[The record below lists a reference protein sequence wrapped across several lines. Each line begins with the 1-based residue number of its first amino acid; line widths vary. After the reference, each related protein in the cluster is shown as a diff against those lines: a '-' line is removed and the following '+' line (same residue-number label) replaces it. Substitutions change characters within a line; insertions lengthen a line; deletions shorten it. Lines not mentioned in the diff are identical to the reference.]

1 MYDSVEIDSYKIML
15 EKNVTFE
22 YEIENDQLV
31 QILVKN
37 KKIFVEIE

>member
-15 EKNVTFE
+15 EKNVIFE